1 MKSALKPEIDNLG
14 KALDGLENSVKKHI
28 TALQEK
34 QLSPQLDL
42 SVRDES
48 NVKKRVAM
56 KLDQTIERLEAILG
70 GEE

>member
-1 MKSALKPEIDNLG
+1 MKSALKPELDNLG
-14 KALDGLENSVKKHI
+14 KALDGLENSVKNHI

-34 QLSPQLDL
+34 QASPQLDL
-42 SVRDES
+42 SGRDEN

>member
-1 MKSALKPEIDNLG
+1 MKSALKPELDNLG
-14 KALDGLENSVKKHI
+14 KALDGLENSVKNHI

-34 QLSPQLDL
+34 QVSPQLDL
-42 SVRDES
+42 SGRDEN

-70 GEE
+70 GDE